1 MPTGVG
7 VRAHWS
13 GQKGGA
19 SRSPYRVW
27 PGDVGHMAPADLSW
41 TVVLREVR
49 SVRVFEEAG
58 GCVRVLG

>member
-7 VRAHWS
+7 KR
-13 GQKGGA
+13 GA

-41 TVVLREVR
+41 TVVALVVR

-58 GCVRVLG
+58 GCVRALC

>member
-13 GQKGGA
+13 GQKRGA

-49 SVRVFEEAG
+49 SVRVFEVPAVH
-58 GCVRVLG
+58 VRALG

>member
-13 GQKGGA
+13 GQRGV
-19 SRSPYRVW
+19 SRSPYRAW

-41 TVVLREVR
+41 TLVVREVR
-49 SVRVFEEAG
+49 SAWMFEEAG
-58 GCVRVLG
+58 GCVRALG